1 VLAKIKNED
10 IWMKWSLKVKLIISY
25 GLLAL
30 FIISALLFVSNYVM
44 EERFQTYVI
53 ENQDRKNKG
62 IVDALT
68 REITDDGGITNL
80 ETVLSI
86 GESALNQGVI
96 VMLNDKNGNE
106 IYCMSTYNMELCDDM
121 LTNMM
126 ETMKQRYPDFEGEY
140 QQISYPVIK
149 NGEQVATITL
159 GFYGPFYYQDEEIE
173 FLTVL
178 NRLFVWIGL
187 ICLLVA
193 GVIGYLLSIHL
204 VRPINKVINKAKK
217 IEEGNYGDRIQIDSK
232 TKEMN
237 QLLQSINS
245 LAETLEQKQVE
256 KKRLAA
262 DYAHEFRTPLTTL
275 QSNLE
280 AMIDHIF
287 EPTTDRL
294 ESCREEVL
302 RLSRM
307 ISDLDQLVTME
318 TKPYLLEKDVISM
331 NALIKDVLKTYHL
344 ESKQKQVEFIAG
356 NQEIQVIADR
366 DKLFQVVSNLFLN
379 AIKYTNENGKIEILV
394 EKTKEKVLV
403 IMKDDGI
410 GIEEVDCS
418 FIFESLYRTDRSR
431 SRDTG
436 GSGIGLSVAKAIV
449 LAHGGDISVKSK
461 VGEGSE
467 FVFWIPVHDKERY

>member
-1 VLAKIKNED
+1 
-10 IWMKWSLKVKLIISY
+10 MKWSLKVKLIISY

-44 EERFQTYVI
+44 EEKFQTYVI

-68 REITDDGGITNL
+68 REINDDGGINNL

-86 GESALNQGVI
+86 SESALNQGVI

-106 IYCMSTYNMELCDDM
+106 IYCMSTSNMELCDDM
-121 LTNMM
+121 LISMM

-140 QQISYPVIK
+140 QQIPYPVIK
-149 NGEQVATITL
+149 KGQQVATITL

-178 NRLFVWIGL
+178 NRLFIWIGL

-193 GVIGYLLSIHL
+193 GVIGYLLSVHL

-232 TKEMN
+232 TKELN

-287 EPTTDRL
+287 EPTSERL

-318 TKPYLLEKDVISM
+318 TKPYLIEKDVFCM
-331 NALIKDVLKTYHL
+331 NTLIQDVLKIYHL
-344 ESKQKQVEFIAG
+344 ESKLKQVKFITG
-356 NQEIQVIADR
+356 NQEIQVLADR
-366 DKLFQVVSNLFLN
+366 DKLFQVISNLFLN
-379 AIKYTNENGKIEILV
+379 AIKYTNENGKIEIIL
-394 EKTKEKVLV
+394 EKTEEKVLV
-403 IMKDDGI
+403 IVKDDGI
-410 GIEEVDCS
+410 GIEESDCS
-418 FIFESLYRTDRSR
+418 LIFESLYRTDRSR

-467 FVFWIPVHDKERY
+467 FVFWIPVHDKNYQ

>member
-1 VLAKIKNED
+1 
-10 IWMKWSLKVKLIISY
+10 MKWSLKVKLIISY

-68 REITDDGGITNL
+68 REINDDGGIDNL

-86 GESALNQGVI
+86 SESALNQGVI

-106 IYCMSTYNMELCDDM
+106 IYCMSTSNLELCDDM
-121 LTNMM
+121 LVSMM

-140 QQISYPVIK
+140 QQIPYPVIK
-149 NGEQVATITL
+149 KGQQVATITL

-178 NRLFVWIGL
+178 NRLFIWIGL
-187 ICLLVA
+187 ICLFVA
-193 GVIGYLLSIHL
+193 GVIGYLLSVHL

-217 IEEGNYGDRIQIDSK
+217 IEEGNYGDRIQFDSK
-232 TKEMN
+232 TKELN
-237 QLLQSINS
+237 QLLQSVNS
-245 LAETLEQKQVE
+245 LAETLEQKQLE

-287 EPTTDRL
+287 EPTTERL

-318 TKPYLLEKDVISM
+318 TKPYLLEKDVFSM
-331 NALIKDVLKTYHL
+331 NTLIQDVLKIYQL
-344 ESKQKQVEFIAG
+344 EAKQKQVKFIAG
-356 NQEIQVIADR
+356 NQEIQVLADR
-366 DKLFQVVSNLFLN
+366 DKLFQVISNLFLN
-379 AIKYTNENGKIEILV
+379 AIKYTNENGKIEIIL
-394 EKTKEKVLV
+394 EKTKDKVLF

-410 GIEEVDCS
+410 GIEESDCS
-418 FIFESLYRTDRSR
+418 LIFESLYRTDRSR

-449 LAHGGDISVKSK
+449 LAHGGEISVKSK

-467 FVFWIPVHDKERY
+467 FDFWIPVHDKERC

>member
-1 VLAKIKNED
+1 
-10 IWMKWSLKVKLIISY
+10 MKWSLKVKLIISY

-44 EERFQTYVI
+44 EEKFQTYVI

-68 REITDDGGITNL
+68 REINDDGGINNL

-86 GESALNQGVI
+86 SESALNQGVI

-106 IYCMSTYNMELCDDM
+106 IYCMSTSNMELCDDM
-121 LTNMM
+121 LISMM

-140 QQISYPVIK
+140 QQIPYPVIK
-149 NGEQVATITL
+149 KGQQVATITL

-178 NRLFVWIGL
+178 NRLFIWIGL

-193 GVIGYLLSIHL
+193 GVIGYLLSVHL

-232 TKEMN
+232 TKELN

-287 EPTTDRL
+287 EPTSERL

-318 TKPYLLEKDVISM
+318 TKPYLIEKDVFCM
-331 NALIKDVLKTYHL
+331 NTLIQDVLKIYHL
-344 ESKQKQVEFIAG
+344 ESKLKQVKFITG
-356 NQEIQVIADR
+356 NQEIQVLADR
-366 DKLFQVVSNLFLN
+366 DKLFQVISNLFLN
-379 AIKYTNENGKIEILV
+379 AIKYTNENGKIEIIL
-394 EKTKEKVLV
+394 EKTEEKVLV

-410 GIEEVDCS
+410 GIEESDCS
-418 FIFESLYRTDRSR
+418 LIFESLYRTDRSR

-467 FVFWIPVHDKERY
+467 FVFWIPVHDKNYQ

>member
-1 VLAKIKNED
+1 
-10 IWMKWSLKVKLIISY
+10 MKWSLKVKLIISY

-44 EERFQTYVI
+44 EEKFQTYVI

-68 REITDDGGITNL
+68 REINDDGGINNL

-86 GESALNQGVI
+86 SESALNQGVI
-96 VMLNDKNGNE
+96 VMLNDKKGNE
-106 IYCMSTYNMELCDDM
+106 IYCMSTSNMELCDDM
-121 LTNMM
+121 LISMM

-140 QQISYPVIK
+140 QQIPYPVIK
-149 NGEQVATITL
+149 KGQQVATITL

-178 NRLFVWIGL
+178 NRLFIWIGL

-193 GVIGYLLSIHL
+193 GVIGYLLSVHL

-232 TKEMN
+232 TKELN

-287 EPTTDRL
+287 EPTSERL

-318 TKPYLLEKDVISM
+318 TKPYLIEKDVFCM
-331 NALIKDVLKTYHL
+331 NTLIQDVLKIYHL
-344 ESKQKQVEFIAG
+344 ESKLKQVKFITG
-356 NQEIQVIADR
+356 NQEIQVFADR
-366 DKLFQVVSNLFLN
+366 DKLFQVISNLYLN
-379 AIKYTNENGKIEILV
+379 AIKYTNENGKIEIIL
-394 EKTKEKVLV
+394 EKTEEKVLV

-410 GIEEVDCS
+410 GIEESDCS
-418 FIFESLYRTDRSR
+418 LIFESLYRTDRSR

-467 FVFWIPVHDKERY
+467 FVFWIPVHDKNYQ

>member
-1 VLAKIKNED
+1 
-10 IWMKWSLKVKLIISY
+10 MKWSLKVKLIISY

-44 EERFQTYVI
+44 EEKFQTYVI

-68 REITDDGGITNL
+68 REINDDGGINNL

-86 GESALNQGVI
+86 SESALNQGVI

-106 IYCMSTYNMELCDDM
+106 IYCMSTSNMELCDDM
-121 LTNMM
+121 LISMM
-126 ETMKQRYPDFEGEY
+126 ENMKQRYPDFEGEY
-140 QQISYPVIK
+140 QQIPYPVIK
-149 NGEQVATITL
+149 KGQQVATITL

-178 NRLFVWIGL
+178 NRLFIWIGL

-193 GVIGYLLSIHL
+193 GVIGYLLSVHL

-232 TKEMN
+232 TKELN

-287 EPTTDRL
+287 EPTSERL

-318 TKPYLLEKDVISM
+318 TKPYLLEKDVFCM
-331 NALIKDVLKTYHL
+331 NILIQDVLKIYHL
-344 ESKQKQVEFIAG
+344 ESKLKQVKFITG
-356 NQEIQVIADR
+356 NQEIQVLADR
-366 DKLFQVVSNLFLN
+366 DKLFQVISNLFLN
-379 AIKYTNENGKIEILV
+379 AIKYTNENGKIEIIL

-403 IMKDDGI
+403 IVKDDGI
-410 GIEEVDCS
+410 GIEESDCS
-418 FIFESLYRTDRSR
+418 LIFESLYRTDRSR

-467 FVFWIPVHDKERY
+467 FVFWIPVHDKNYK

>member
-1 VLAKIKNED
+1 
-10 IWMKWSLKVKLIISY
+10 MKWSLKVKLIISY

-44 EERFQTYVI
+44 EEKFQTYVI

-68 REITDDGGITNL
+68 REINDDGGINNL

-86 GESALNQGVI
+86 SESALNQGVI

-106 IYCMSTYNMELCDDM
+106 IYCMSTSNMELCDDM
-121 LTNMM
+121 LISMM

-140 QQISYPVIK
+140 QQIPYPVIK
-149 NGEQVATITL
+149 KGQQVATITL

-178 NRLFVWIGL
+178 NRLFIWIGL

-193 GVIGYLLSIHL
+193 GVIGYLLSLHL

-232 TKEMN
+232 TKELN

-287 EPTTDRL
+287 EPTSERL

-318 TKPYLLEKDVISM
+318 TKPYLLEKDVFCM
-331 NALIKDVLKTYHL
+331 NTLIQDVLKIYHL
-344 ESKQKQVEFIAG
+344 ESKLKQVKFITG
-356 NQEIQVIADR
+356 NQEIQVLADR
-366 DKLFQVVSNLFLN
+366 DKLFQVISNLFLN
-379 AIKYTNENGKIEILV
+379 AIKYTNENGKIEIIL
-394 EKTKEKVLV
+394 EKTEEKVLV
-403 IMKDDGI
+403 IVKDDGI
-410 GIEEVDCS
+410 GIEESDCS
-418 FIFESLYRTDRSR
+418 LIFESFYRTDRSR

-467 FVFWIPVHDKERY
+467 FVFWIPVHDKNYK